1 MPSDFCGY
9 LSDAAERLQVWH
21 AALRERQFGLVRWAG
36 DRVNKGPNAAVYV
49 PAQGQSTQLFND
61 GSALAGLSGTPYRL
75 GGSDAAAYE
84 PLSLAGIVAMITTEG
99 PAALAHIGGAFA
111 LAVSFPQ
118 RGELLLAIDRFAVE
132 NLFYVADADGVA
144 YATRTQ
150 NLAGHPAVDHRF
162 SPQAIY
168 DYLYFHCIP
177 GPETGFIGMD
187 RLLPGHYLHH
197 VNGRNTVQAYWEPTY
212 SEDTRTPAAQLARRL
227 PAIIEAAI
235 ARRQAPGRTA
245 CFLSGGLDSSTVT
258 GLCAKRRPGEVTAF
272 TIGFDA
278 SGYDEMDFAR
288 SVATHF
294 NVEHAHYY
302 VTPQDIVSAL
312 PSIIG
317 ALDGPFGNASA
328 VPTYFCARQAA
339 EHGFTSIMA
348 GDGGDELF
356 GGNSRYTTQRLFDHY
371 HRLPGALRHGVMEPI
386 AAALPDWARKG
397 PLGKAASYVRQAAV
411 PLPDRLMTYNLLNWI
426 APETFLT
433 ADFMA
438 QVDQQH
444 PVERLREMYQFAPG
458 TGMINQLLH
467 LDWRLTL
474 ADSDLPKVC
483 RMTALAGIDVQYPML
498 DEAVFDYA
506 ASLPGS
512 AKVTSRTLRPLYR
525 EAFKNFLPQSTL
537 TKSKQG
543 FGLPFGVWLQEN
555 LALKEFA
562 SAHLATLETAG
573 LLKPGFR
580 DSFLSGTLNA
590 HPAYF
595 GVLVWILMALGI
607 WYEASEVKL

>member
-36 DRVNKGPNAAVYV
+36 GSVNNGPNAAVYV

-61 GSALAGLSGTPYRL
+61 GSALAVLSGTPYRL
-75 GGSDAAAYE
+75 GGSDAAACE

-118 RGELLLAIDRFAVE
+118 RGELILAIDRFAVE

-162 SPQAIY
+162 SRQAIY

-177 GPETGFIGMD
+177 GPETGFSSMD
-187 RLLPGHYLHH
+187 RLLPGHYLHQ
-197 VNGRNTVQAYWEPTY
+197 VNGRSTVQAYWAPAY
-212 SEDTRTPAAQLARRL
+212 SEDTRTPAAELAARL
-227 PAIIEAAI
+227 PALIEAAI
-235 ARRQAPGRTA
+235 ARRQAPDRTA
-245 CFLSGGLDSSTVT
+245 CFLSGGLDSSTIT

-272 TIGFDA
+272 TIGFA
-278 SGYDEMDFAR
+278 ATGYDEMEFAR
-288 SVATHF
+288 AVATHF
-294 NVEHAHYY
+294 KVKHEHYY
-302 VTPQDIVSAL
+302 VTPQDIITSL
-312 PSIIG
+312 PSIVG
-317 ALDGPFGNASA
+317 TLDGPFGNAST
-328 VPTYFCARQAA
+328 VPTYFCARLAA

-356 GGNSRYTTQRLFDHY
+356 GGNSRYSTQLLFDQY
-371 HRLPGALRHGVMEPI
+371 HRLPGVVREVMEPL
-386 AAALPDWARKG
+386 ADRLPGWANKG
-397 PLGKAASYVRQAAV
+397 LVGKAASYVRQAAV
-411 PLPDRLMTYNLLNWI
+411 PLPDRLMTYNLLNRVD
-426 APETFLT
+426 PETFLT
-433 ADFMA
+433 ADFIA
-438 QVDQQH
+438 QVNQQH
-444 PVERLREMYQFAPG
+444 PVERLREIYRFEPKI
-458 TGMINQLLH
+458 GMINQLLH

-474 ADSDLPKVC
+474 ADNDLPKVS
-483 RMTALAGIDVQYPML
+483 RMTALAGIEVHYPML
-498 DEAVFDYA
+498 DEAVFDFA
-506 ASLPGS
+506 AKLPAS
-512 AKVTSRTLRPLYR
+512 AKVTSRELRPLFR
-525 EAFKNFLPQSTL
+525 RAFNDFLPESTL

-543 FGLPFGVWLQEN
+543 FGMPFGVWLHEHEG
-555 LALKEFA
+555 LKEFA
-562 SAHLATLETAG
+562 SSHLVTLETAG

-580 DSFLSGTLNA
+580 DKFLRGTLHS

-595 GVLVWILMALGI
+595 GMLVWILMTLGI
-607 WYEASEVKL
+607 WSEHCDIQR